1 MASASIT
8 ITDDP
13 NGQVTVSADF
23 GDKVESDS
31 QAHGMVMQLL
41 EAVLGTAKT
50 YTKIEDT
57 APEHDA
63 EPSKIITPE
72 SGQ

>member
-1 MASASIT
+1 MATASIT
-8 ITDDP
+8 ISDDP

-23 GDKVESDS
+23 GDKVEADS

-50 YTKIEDT
+50 YTKVEDT
-57 APEHDA
+57 APEHNA
-63 EPSKIITPE
+63 EPQRIITE
-72 SGQ
+72 